1 MLDSFYKRDAW
12 PGAGHSPQRGSQEGT
27 WLGLDTEKDRPASR
41 AERESRDPAERPD
54 AAAEKPWAPVRVN
67 KPYGDGKEKREP
79 KEPMFEAEKSREA
92 KPPTAEK
99 AKVAA
104 EESPEAQPPSSDD
117 SPIKAKARTTA
128 APTKKAAPVAETRPT
143 ARPAPGGPP
152 RTRTERAREAK
163 GKRDLGPPK
172 PAGTTKEKEKKK
184 LPTLQVYARRL
195 CLEIGARPA
204 GSTAEHQAA
213 DFIERVMSA
222 KGAPVTVDVFRTEAS
237 AIPLQ
242 LLAGVMPLAGVV
254 VFLLSPALA
263 FVLVTLGFLAYQLH
277 AYRVNVLRV
286 FQGKHE
292 SANIVSRIEPSEQ
305 SAGATKVVLLSHYD
319 SPLMNQ
325 SRLPYA
331 DKLERFSRG
340 WSMATLGLLFVLYL
354 IGLALYVLKAEHG
367 AQHWIWII
375 SLFLILPSLAMVLL
389 LTDRWWRGDPSPG
402 ANDNASGTAVL
413 LALQRHYW
421 RTPPRHVEFWFAATG
436 AGAAG
441 SAGIKNLLR
450 EHRDELGKA
459 YFINIEE
466 VGRRQL
472 LCLKREG
479 AFVPFSASRKL
490 LGKAKGIAFHQTQLE
505 MEFAGRGMARHQGV
519 RLMAKRRRALT
530 VTSCPKR
537 RTARSSRPRA
547 DDYDGLDIQTLRKA
561 YEFVQALL
569 ENLDHSTRGDRIP

>member
-1 MLDSFYKRDAW
+1 MD
-12 PGAGHSPQRGSQEGT
+12 E
-27 WLGLDTEKDRPASR
+27 EKDARDK
-41 AERESRDPAERPD
+41 RESQDIPPKPD
-54 AAAEKPWAPVRVN
+54 STAEKHWAPVRVN
-67 KPYGDGKEKREP
+67 KPYGDSKGKRES
-79 KEPMFEAEKSREA
+79 KEPMFEVARSRKAQESTVA
-92 KPPTAEK
+92 KIRTTP
-99 AKVAA
+99 
-104 EESPEAQPPSSDD
+104 EESTEEPASSEDDGGPGKPAESDRSMTADTKPSPSQ
-117 SPIKAKARTTA
+117 ARPA
-128 APTKKAAPVAETRPT
+128 
-143 ARPAPGGPP
+143 ARPAPAGPP
-152 RTRTERAREAK
+152 CTRTERAREAK

-172 PAGTTKEKEKKK
+172 PAGTTKEREKKK

-204 GSTAEHQAA
+204 GSSAEHQAA

-222 KGAPVTVDVFRTEAS
+222 KGAPVTLDTFRTEAS
-237 AIPLQ
+237 DLPLQ
-242 LLAGVMPLAGVV
+242 LTASVLPLAGVAI
-254 VFLLSPALA
+254 FLLSPALA
-263 FVLVTLGFLAYQLH
+263 FVLVTIGFLAYQLF
-277 AYRVNVLRV
+277 AYRVNLMRL

-292 SANIVSRIEPSEQ
+292 SANIVSRIEPSVPSE
-305 SAGATKVVLLSHYD
+305 GAPKVVLVSHYD
-319 SPLMNQ
+319 SPLVNH

-340 WSMATLGLLFVLYL
+340 WSMLALALLFMIYL
-354 IGLALYVLKAEHG
+354 VGLALFVLKAEHG

-375 SLFLILPSLAMVLL
+375 SLFLMLPSLAMALL
-389 LTDRWWRGDPSPG
+389 LTDRWWRGEPSPG

-421 RTPPRHVEFWFAATG
+421 KTPPRHVELWFAATG

-450 EHRDELGKA
+450 QYRGDLGKA

-479 AFVPFSASRKL
+479 AFIPFSASRKL
-490 LGKAKGIAFHQTQLE
+490 LNKAKGIAFHQTQLA
-505 MEFAGRGMARHQGV
+505 MDFAGRGMTRHQGV
-519 RLMAKRRRALT
+519 QLLAKRRRALT

-537 RTARSSRPRA
+537 RTARSARPRP
-547 DDYDGLDIQTLRKA
+547 DDYDSLDISTLRKA

-569 ENLDHSTRGDRIP
+569 ESMDHSTRGDHIP